1 MGEWAD
7 SRQEKMTTHNIKFKD
22 VQCSDCQEY
31 RRKNHDY
38 GEAGWVR
45 KPQIRKVLVNQHR
58 YVEPYTTS
66 NWKPV
71 LSKGMIGSYLY

>member
-45 KPQIRKVLVNQHR
+45 KPQIRKVLVN
-58 YVEPYTTS
+58 
-66 NWKPV
+66 
-71 LSKGMIGSYLY
+71 